1 MHSFSFFQRNIVS
14 FLEEEE
20 MSNFWFLKSNF
31 VLFVTAISSP
41 FRSQVFSTISVLCDN
56 RKFSIQ
62 NEIRAHWSKGVL

>member
-31 VLFVTAISSP
+31 VLFVTAISSA
-41 FRSQVFSTISVLCDN
+41 FHSQVFATISVLCDN